1 MERLVDF
8 PRDQSRQLLER
19 CRPPRAIGQTGQNLP
34 GVVLF
39 AEIAPVDGEQQR
51 PPYQRQT
58 DHQPQRHQP
67 DLGRCLGEDVDQRLL
82 TVTIQVGGQQ
92 DDRHAHQ
99 REHRVA
105 RERVLNGLADDET
118 GLEDPVDDH
127 RVRRDHGH
135 EQNGEGYHERGG
147 PGPTRR
153 REVLAVRRHEST
165 QQDVDEEG
173 DHAEHQAGNE
183 ERDAAPLLGQRGA
196 NLGDEQREGRKLKGN
211 NDRPRDVARARRE
224 PVRSKRGDQHRDE
237 ECQSDTEQRGFD
249 TTGRPCRQ
257 ERRLTPREVPGK
269 APEVEWNHG
278 HGRHR
283 QEAVAD
289 PVEPGTVI
297 GDTCQQRVGE
307 EAAEKTERQPQP
319 ARRQL
324 PTAARDQRQ
333 ADADEHGEQQ
343 RMDRGRKRSGQ
354 VLAAGQ
360 DREPRDA
367 TRDGLGGRDGKPDH
381 RGTGVSGGFRSP

>member
-1 MERLVDF
+1 MRQTEPVQLAGGKPPQRRGTVGGIDVQGRGRSGYQRRQRGRGRQRRYPVQGIFISVLAATQQRDAVDVERLVDF

-39 AEIAPVDGEQQR
+39 TEIAPVDGEQQR
-51 PPYQRQT
+51 PPYERQT
-58 DHQPQRHQP
+58 DHQAQRHQP

-153 REVLAVRRHEST
+153 REVRRDGATNPLNRMSTRRGTMPSTRPAMKSATRRRSSGSAVRTLAMSS
-165 QQDVDEEG
+165 
-173 DHAEHQAGNE
+173 A
-183 ERDAAPLLGQRGA
+183 
-196 NLGDEQREGRKLKGN
+196 
-211 NDRPRDVARARRE
+211 
-224 PVRSKRGDQHRDE
+224 
-237 ECQSDTEQRGFD
+237 
-249 TTGRPCRQ
+249 
-257 ERRLTPREVPGK
+257 
-269 APEVEWNHG
+269 
-278 HGRHR
+278 
-283 QEAVAD
+283 
-289 PVEPGTVI
+289 
-297 GDTCQQRVGE
+297 RVGN
-307 EAAEKTERQPQP
+307 
-319 ARRQL
+319 
-324 PTAARDQRQ
+324 
-333 ADADEHGEQQ
+333 
-343 RMDRGRKRSGQ
+343 
-354 VLAAGQ
+354 
-360 DREPRDA
+360 
-367 TRDGLGGRDGKPDH
+367 
-381 RGTGVSGGFRSP
+381 